1 MNPFEMLKNLS
12 SLQNGM
18 QEVQSKLAEVSV
30 TGSAGGDMVRITLN
44 GQMSVTDV
52 TIAPEA
58 VDPRDVGM
66 LEDLVLAAM
75 SDAMAKV
82 RDAIQAE
89 VSSLTGGMQIPP
101 GFMGM

>member
-18 QEVQSKLAEVSV
+18 QEVQSRLAGVSV

-44 GQMSVTDV
+44 GQMSVTNV

-82 RDAIQAE
+82 RDAIQQE
-89 VSSLTGGMQIPP
+89 VSSFTGGMQIPP